1 MKRLLWLIGVLLL
14 LSGCGT
20 GMQRYEA
27 TYWDV
32 FDTVTT
38 VTGYAAGQAE
48 FDAAAREIHDALL
61 EYHRLYNIY
70 ESYDG
75 LRNLKTV
82 NDQAGIGPVPVD
94 ERILSLLQ
102 FAQTA
107 WTETGSRVNAAM
119 GSVLALWHDARE
131 QALEDPDRA
140 ALPDRSAL
148 EEAAALHTDLSA
160 LELDLEA
167 GTAFLTDPD
176 MALDVGALAKGY
188 AVEQV
193 AAAAPDHFLISV
205 GGNVCATGPKP
216 DGTPWTVAVE
226 NPDGGDFLKLL
237 YAEDRSVVTSGDYQ
251 RYFELDGVR
260 YHHIIDPDTLEPAA
274 YWRSVTV
281 VAESSAAADCLSTAL
296 FTLPQAEGQ
305 QLLDQWGA
313 EALWIGMDGAQVMSP
328 GFSAYLAS

>member
-1 MKRLLWLIGVLLL
+1 MKRLLWLVGALLL

-148 EEAAALHTDLSA
+148 EEAALHTDLSA

-176 MALDVGALAKGY
+176 TALDVGALAKGY

-281 VAESSAAADCLSTAL
+281 VADSSAAADCLSTAL

-313 EALWIGMDGAQVMSP
+313 EALWIGRDGAQVMSP

>member
-1 MKRLLWLIGVLLL
+1 MKRLLWLVGALLV

-38 VTGYAAGQAE
+38 VSGYAAVQAE

-119 GSVLALWHDARE
+119 GSVLAHWHDARE

-148 EEAAALHTDLSA
+148 EEAALHTDLSA

-176 MALDVGALAKGY
+176 TALDVGALAKGY

-237 YAEDRSVVTSGDYQ
+237 YAEDRSVDTSGDYQ

-313 EALWIGMDGAQVMSP
+313 EALWIGRDGAQVMSP

>member
-1 MKRLLWLIGVLLL
+1 M
-14 LSGCGT
+14 
-20 GMQRYEA
+20 
-27 TYWDV
+27 
-32 FDTVTT
+32 
-38 VTGYAAGQAE
+38 
-48 FDAAAREIHDALL
+48 
-61 EYHRLYNIY
+61 
-70 ESYDG
+70 
-75 LRNLKTV
+75 KTV

-148 EEAAALHTDLSA
+148 EEAALHTDLSA

-281 VAESSAAADCLSTAL
+281 VADSSAAADCLSTAL

-305 QLLDQWGA
+305 RLLDQWGA
-313 EALWIGMDGAQVMSP
+313 EALWIGRDGAQVMSP

>member
-1 MKRLLWLIGVLLL
+1 MKRLLWLIGVLLV

-20 GMQRYEA
+20 GLQRYEA

-38 VTGYAAGQAE
+38 VSGYAAGQAE

-82 NDQAGIGPVPVD
+82 NDQAGIGPVSVD
-94 ERILSLLQ
+94 DRILSLLQ

-107 WTETGSRVNAAM
+107 WTETGGRVNAAM

-148 EEAAALHTDLSA
+148 EAAALHTDLSA

-281 VAESSAAADCLSTAL
+281 VADSSAAADCLSTAL

-305 QLLDQWGA
+305 RLLDQWGA
-313 EALWIGMDGAQVMSP
+313 EALWIGRDGAQVMSP

>member
-1 MKRLLWLIGVLLL
+1 MKRLLWLVGALLV

-38 VTGYAAGQAE
+38 VSGYAAGQAE

-148 EEAAALHTDLSA
+148 EEAALHTDLSA

-176 MALDVGALAKGY
+176 TALDVGALAKGY

>member
-1 MKRLLWLIGVLLL
+1 MKRLLWLVGALLV

-48 FDAAAREIHDALL
+48 FDAAAREIHDTLL

-94 ERILSLLQ
+94 TRILSLLQ

-107 WTETGSRVNAAM
+107 WTETGGRVNAAM

-148 EEAAALHTDLSA
+148 EEAALHTDLSA

-226 NPDGGDFLKLL
+226 NPDEGDFLKLL

-305 QLLDQWGA
+305 RLLDQWGA

>member
-1 MKRLLWLIGVLLL
+1 MKRLLWLVGALLV

-38 VTGYAAGQAE
+38 VTGYAVGQAE

-107 WTETGSRVNAAM
+107 WTETGGRVNAAM

-131 QALEDPDRA
+131 QALADPDRA

-148 EEAAALHTDLSA
+148 EAAALHTDLSA

-281 VAESSAAADCLSTAL
+281 VADSSAAADCLSTAL
-296 FTLPQAEGQ
+296 FTLSQAEGQ
-305 QLLDQWGA
+305 RLLDQWGA
-313 EALWIGMDGAQVMSP
+313 EALWIGRDGAQVMSP

>member
-1 MKRLLWLIGVLLL
+1 MKRLLWLVGALLV

-38 VTGYAAGQAE
+38 VTGYAAVQAE

-148 EEAAALHTDLSA
+148 EAAALHTDLSA

-176 MALDVGALAKGY
+176 TALDVGALAKGY

-305 QLLDQWGA
+305 RLLDQWGA
-313 EALWIGMDGAQVMSP
+313 EALWIGRDGAQVMSP

>member
-1 MKRLLWLIGVLLL
+1 
-14 LSGCGT
+14 
-20 GMQRYEA
+20 MQRYEA

-38 VTGYAAGQAE
+38 VSGYAAGQAE

-107 WTETGSRVNAAM
+107 WTETGGRVNAAM

-131 QALEDPDRA
+131 QALEDPNRA

-148 EEAAALHTDLSA
+148 EEAALHTDLSA

-237 YAEDRSVVTSGDYQ
+237 YAEDQSVVTSGDYQ

-305 QLLDQWGA
+305 RLLDQWGA
-313 EALWIGMDGAQVMSP
+313 EALWIGRDGAQVMSP

>member
-1 MKRLLWLIGVLLL
+1 MKRLLWLVGALLV

-38 VTGYAAGQAE
+38 VSGYAAGQAE

-94 ERILSLLQ
+94 TRILSLLQ

-107 WTETGSRVNAAM
+107 WTETGGRVNAAM

-148 EEAAALHTDLSA
+148 EEAALHTDLSA

-305 QLLDQWGA
+305 RLLDQWGA
-313 EALWIGMDGAQVMSP
+313 EALWIGRDGAQVMSP

>member
-1 MKRLLWLIGVLLL
+1 MKRLLWLIGALLL

-107 WTETGSRVNAAM
+107 WTETGGRVNAAM

-148 EEAAALHTDLSA
+148 EEAALHTDLSA

-281 VAESSAAADCLSTAL
+281 VADSSAAADCLSTAL

-305 QLLDQWGA
+305 RLLDQWGA
-313 EALWIGMDGAQVMSP
+313 EALWIGRDGAQVMSP

>member
-1 MKRLLWLIGVLLL
+1 MKRLLWLVGALLV

-48 FDAAAREIHDALL
+48 FDAAAREIHDTLL

-107 WTETGSRVNAAM
+107 WTETGGRVNAAM

-140 ALPDRSAL
+140 TLPDRSAL
-148 EEAAALHTDLSA
+148 EEAALHTDLSA

-167 GTAFLTDPD
+167 GTAFLTDPH

-313 EALWIGMDGAQVMSP
+313 EALWIGRDGAQVMSP

>member
-1 MKRLLWLIGVLLL
+1 MKRLLWLVGALLV

-38 VTGYAAGQAE
+38 VTGYAVGQAE

-148 EEAAALHTDLSA
+148 EAAALHTDLSA

-237 YAEDRSVVTSGDYQ
+237 YTEDRSVVTSGDYQ

-305 QLLDQWGA
+305 RLLDQWGA
-313 EALWIGMDGAQVMSP
+313 EALWIGRDGAQVMSP

>member
-1 MKRLLWLIGVLLL
+1 MKRLLWLIGALLL

-20 GMQRYEA
+20 GLQRYEA

-48 FDAAAREIHDALL
+48 FDAAAREIHDTLL

-148 EEAAALHTDLSA
+148 EEAALHTDLSA

-167 GTAFLTDPD
+167 GTAFLTDPH

-313 EALWIGMDGAQVMSP
+313 EALWIGRDGAQVMSP

>member
-1 MKRLLWLIGVLLL
+1 MKRLLWLVGVLLV

-107 WTETGSRVNAAM
+107 WTETGGRVNAAM

-148 EEAAALHTDLSA
+148 EEAALHTDLSA

-251 RYFELDGVR
+251 RYFELDGLR

-281 VAESSAAADCLSTAL
+281 VADSSAAADCLSTAL

-305 QLLDQWGA
+305 RLLDQWGA
-313 EALWIGMDGAQVMSP
+313 EALWIGRDGAQVMSP

>member
-1 MKRLLWLIGVLLL
+1 MKRLLWLVGVLLV

-20 GMQRYEA
+20 GLQRYEA

-94 ERILSLLQ
+94 TRILSLLQ

-107 WTETGSRVNAAM
+107 WTETGGRVNAAM

-148 EEAAALHTDLSA
+148 EEAALHTDLSA

-226 NPDGGDFLKLL
+226 NPDGGDFLYLL
-237 YAEDRSVVTSGDYQ
+237 SVEDRSVVTSGDYQ

-260 YHHIIDPDTLEPAA
+260 WREILDPDTLEPAA

-281 VAESSAAADCLSTAL
+281 VADSSAAADCLSTAL

-305 QLLDQWGA
+305 RLLDQWGA
-313 EALWIGMDGAQVMSP
+313 EALWIGRDGAQVMSP

>member
-1 MKRLLWLIGVLLL
+1 MKRLLWLVGALLV

-38 VTGYAAGQAE
+38 VTGYAAVQAE

-148 EEAAALHTDLSA
+148 EEAALHTDLSA

-205 GGNVCATGPKP
+205 GGKLCTTSPKP

-313 EALWIGMDGAQVMSP
+313 EALWIGRDGAQVMSP

>member
-1 MKRLLWLIGVLLL
+1 MKRLLWLVGALLL

-94 ERILSLLQ
+94 TRILSLLQ

-119 GSVLALWHDARE
+119 GSVLAHWHDARE

-148 EEAAALHTDLSA
+148 EEAALHTDLSA

-167 GTAFLTDPD
+167 GTAFLTDPH

-313 EALWIGMDGAQVMSP
+313 EALWIGRDGAQVMSP

>member
-1 MKRLLWLIGVLLL
+1 MKRLLWLVGVLLL

-94 ERILSLLQ
+94 TRILSLLQ

-107 WTETGSRVNAAM
+107 WTETGGRVNAAM

-140 ALPDRSAL
+140 SLPDRSAL
-148 EEAAALHTDLSA
+148 VEAALHTDLSA

-237 YAEDRSVVTSGDYQ
+237 YTENRSVVTSGDYQ

-313 EALWIGMDGAQVMSP
+313 EALWIGRDGAQVMSP

>member
-1 MKRLLWLIGVLLL
+1 MKRLLWLVGALLL

-48 FDAAAREIHDALL
+48 FDAAAREIHDTLL

-148 EEAAALHTDLSA
+148 EEAALHTDLSA

-313 EALWIGMDGAQVMSP
+313 EALWIGRDGAQVMSP

>member
-1 MKRLLWLIGVLLL
+1 MKRLLWLVGALLL

-119 GSVLALWHDARE
+119 GSVLAHWHDARE

-148 EEAAALHTDLSA
+148 EEAALHTDLSA

-313 EALWIGMDGAQVMSP
+313 EALWIGRDGAQVMSP

>member
-1 MKRLLWLIGVLLL
+1 MKRLLWLIGTLLL

-38 VTGYAAGQAE
+38 VSGYAAGQAE
-48 FDAAAREIHDALL
+48 FDAAAREIHAALL

-148 EEAAALHTDLSA
+148 EEAALHTDLSA

-305 QLLDQWGA
+305 RLLDQWGA
-313 EALWIGMDGAQVMSP
+313 EALWIGRDGAQVMSP

>member
-1 MKRLLWLIGVLLL
+1 MKRLLWLIGALLL

-20 GMQRYEA
+20 GLQRYEA

-48 FDAAAREIHDALL
+48 FDAAAREIHDTLL

-94 ERILSLLQ
+94 TRILSLLQ

-107 WTETGSRVNAAM
+107 WTETGGRVNAAM
-119 GSVLALWHDARE
+119 GSVLAHWHDARE

-148 EEAAALHTDLSA
+148 EEAALHTDLSA

-167 GTAFLTDPD
+167 GTAFLTDPH

-305 QLLDQWGA
+305 RLLDQWGA
-313 EALWIGMDGAQVMSP
+313 EAMWIGMDGAQVMSP

>member
-1 MKRLLWLIGVLLL
+1 MKRLLWLIGALLL

-48 FDAAAREIHDALL
+48 FDAAAREIHDTLL

-148 EEAAALHTDLSA
+148 EEAALHTDLSA

-281 VAESSAAADCLSTAL
+281 VADSSAAADCLSTAL

-305 QLLDQWGA
+305 RLLDQWGA
-313 EALWIGMDGAQVMSP
+313 EALWIGRDGAQVMSP

>member
-1 MKRLLWLIGVLLL
+1 MKRLLWLIGALLL

-20 GMQRYEA
+20 GLQRYEA

-48 FDAAAREIHDALL
+48 FDAAAREIHDTLL

-148 EEAAALHTDLSA
+148 EAAALHTDLSA

-281 VAESSAAADCLSTAL
+281 VADSSAAADCLSTAL

-305 QLLDQWGA
+305 RLLDQWGA
-313 EALWIGMDGAQVMSP
+313 EALWIGRDGAQVMSP

>member
-1 MKRLLWLIGVLLL
+1 MKRLLWLVGALLV

-48 FDAAAREIHDALL
+48 FDAAAREIHDTLL

-119 GSVLALWHDARE
+119 GSVLAHWHDARE

-148 EEAAALHTDLSA
+148 EEAALHTDLSA

-305 QLLDQWGA
+305 RLLDQWGA
-313 EALWIGMDGAQVMSP
+313 EALWIGRDGAQVMSP

>member
-1 MKRLLWLIGVLLL
+1 MKRLLWLVGVLLL

-148 EEAAALHTDLSA
+148 EAAALHTDLSA

-237 YAEDRSVVTSGDYQ
+237 YTEDRSVVTSGDYQ
-251 RYFELDGVR
+251 RYFELDGAR

-305 QLLDQWGA
+305 RLLDQWGA
-313 EALWIGMDGAQVMSP
+313 EALWIGRDGAQVMSP

>member
-1 MKRLLWLIGVLLL
+1 MKRLLWLVGALLV

-38 VTGYAAGQAE
+38 VSGYAAVQAE

-107 WTETGSRVNAAM
+107 WTETGGRVNAAM

-148 EEAAALHTDLSA
+148 EEAALHTDLSA

-237 YAEDRSVVTSGDYQ
+237 YTENRSVVTSGDYQ

-305 QLLDQWGA
+305 RLLDQWGA
-313 EALWIGMDGAQVMSP
+313 EALWIGRDGAQVMSP

>member
-1 MKRLLWLIGVLLL
+1 MKRLLWLIGVLLV

-38 VTGYAAGQAE
+38 VSGYAAGQAE

-82 NDQAGIGPVPVD
+82 NDQAGIAPVPVD

-107 WTETGSRVNAAM
+107 WTETGGRVNAAM

-148 EEAAALHTDLSA
+148 EEAALHTDLSA

-237 YAEDRSVVTSGDYQ
+237 YTENRSVVTSGDYQ

-305 QLLDQWGA
+305 RLLDQWGA
-313 EALWIGMDGAQVMSP
+313 EALWIGRDGAQVMSP

>member
-1 MKRLLWLIGVLLL
+1 MKRLLWLIGALLL

-20 GMQRYEA
+20 GLQRYEA

-48 FDAAAREIHDALL
+48 FDAAAREIHDTLL

-94 ERILSLLQ
+94 TRILSLLQ

-148 EEAAALHTDLSA
+148 EEAALHTDLSA

-305 QLLDQWGA
+305 RLLDQWGA
-313 EALWIGMDGAQVMSP
+313 EALWIGRDGAQVMSP

>member
-131 QALEDPDRA
+131 QALEDPERA

-148 EEAAALHTDLSA
+148 EEAALHTDLSA

-305 QLLDQWGA
+305 RLLDQWGA
-313 EALWIGMDGAQVMSP
+313 EALWIGRDGAQVMSP

>member
-1 MKRLLWLIGVLLL
+1 
-14 LSGCGT
+14 
-20 GMQRYEA
+20 MQRYEA

-119 GSVLALWHDARE
+119 GSVLAHWHDARE

-148 EEAAALHTDLSA
+148 EEAALHTDLSA

-176 MALDVGALAKGY
+176 TALDVGALAKGY

-281 VAESSAAADCLSTAL
+281 VADSSAAADCLSTAL
-296 FTLPQAEGQ
+296 FTLSHAEGQ
-305 QLLDQWGA
+305 RLLDQWGA
-313 EALWIGMDGAQVMSP
+313 EALWIGRDGAQVMSP

>member
-1 MKRLLWLIGVLLL
+1 MKRLLWLVGVLLV

-148 EEAAALHTDLSA
+148 EAAALHTDLSA

-176 MALDVGALAKGY
+176 TALDVGALAKGY

-237 YAEDRSVVTSGDYQ
+237 YAEDRSVVTSGNYQ

-260 YHHIIDPDTLEPAA
+260 YPHIIDPDTLEPAA

-305 QLLDQWGA
+305 RLLDQWGA
-313 EALWIGMDGAQVMSP
+313 EALWIGRDGAQVMSP

>member
-1 MKRLLWLIGVLLL
+1 MKRLLWLVGALLV

-38 VTGYAAGQAE
+38 VTGYAAVQAE

-148 EEAAALHTDLSA
+148 EEAALHTDLSA

-313 EALWIGMDGAQVMSP
+313 EALWIGRDGAQVMSP

>member
-1 MKRLLWLIGVLLL
+1 MKRLLWLIGALLL

-38 VTGYAAGQAE
+38 VSGYAAVQAE

-148 EEAAALHTDLSA
+148 EEAALHTDLSA

-305 QLLDQWGA
+305 RLLDQWGA
-313 EALWIGMDGAQVMSP
+313 EALWIGRDGAQVMSP

>member
-1 MKRLLWLIGVLLL
+1 MKRLLWLIGALLL

-20 GMQRYEA
+20 GLQRYEA

-38 VTGYAAGQAE
+38 VSGYAAVQAE

-148 EEAAALHTDLSA
+148 EEAALHTDLSA

-305 QLLDQWGA
+305 RLLDQWGA
-313 EALWIGMDGAQVMSP
+313 EALWIGRDGAQVMSP

>member
-148 EEAAALHTDLSA
+148 EEAALHTDLSA

-305 QLLDQWGA
+305 RLLDQWGA
-313 EALWIGMDGAQVMSP
+313 EALWIGRDGAQVMSP

>member
-1 MKRLLWLIGVLLL
+1 MKRLLWLVGALLV

-38 VTGYAAGQAE
+38 VSGYAAGQAE

-107 WTETGSRVNAAM
+107 WTETGGRVNAAM

-148 EEAAALHTDLSA
+148 EEAALHTDLSA

-281 VAESSAAADCLSTAL
+281 VADSSAAADCLSTAL

-305 QLLDQWGA
+305 RLLDQWGA
-313 EALWIGMDGAQVMSP
+313 EALWIGRDGAQVMSP

>member
-1 MKRLLWLIGVLLL
+1 MKRLLWLIGALLL

-38 VTGYAAGQAE
+38 VSGYAAVQAE

-148 EEAAALHTDLSA
+148 EEAALHTDLSA

-281 VAESSAAADCLSTAL
+281 VADSSAAADCLSTAL
-296 FTLPQAEGQ
+296 FTLSQAEGQ
-305 QLLDQWGA
+305 RLLDQWGA
-313 EALWIGMDGAQVMSP
+313 EALWIGRDGAQVMSP

>member
-1 MKRLLWLIGVLLL
+1 MKRLLWLIGALLL

-20 GMQRYEA
+20 GLQRYEA

-48 FDAAAREIHDALL
+48 FDAAAREIHDTLL

-119 GSVLALWHDARE
+119 GSVLAHWHDARE

-148 EEAAALHTDLSA
+148 EEAALHTDLSA

-305 QLLDQWGA
+305 RLLDQWGA
-313 EALWIGMDGAQVMSP
+313 EALWIGRDGAQVMSP